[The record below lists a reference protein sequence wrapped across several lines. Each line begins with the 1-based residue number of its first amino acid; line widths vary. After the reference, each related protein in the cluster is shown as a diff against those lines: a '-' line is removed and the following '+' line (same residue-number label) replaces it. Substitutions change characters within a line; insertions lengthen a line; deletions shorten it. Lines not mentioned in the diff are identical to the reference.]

1 MRINLLKKGGMRDD
15 IHATPIS
22 ISNRKFK
29 KVERKLR
36 QSTGDNVLGEALEL
50 LLDPVTGAPAHGR
63 EVVGILLIHVDDS
76 FFHRNS

>member
-1 MRINLLKKGGMRDD
+1 MYKDQLESKGGMD
-15 IHATPIS
+15 ISPTPVS

-36 QSTGDNVLGEALEL
+36 QSTGDSALDEALEL
-50 LLDPVTGAPAHGR
+50 LLDPITGSPAHGR